1 MNSLNQSHIDE
12 AFLEYSNKK
21 ATALFGF
28 RSLAQF
34 IGPVGFKPI
43 YYAEDEQGKLW
54 SAQILAEE
62 YRKIREELNQN
73 DVAACNEF

>member
-1 MNSLNQSHIDE
+1 MKKYGKDYNPKLLTKSDIDE
-12 AFLEYSNKK
+12 AFLEYPKK

-28 RSLAQF
+28 RALAQF

-54 SAQILAEE
+54 SAQIS
-62 YRKIREELNQN
+62 
-73 DVAACNEF
+73 C